1 MINKFNEF
9 LLEKEFNSIIDDIFR
24 IVEDVEGKWISPNT
38 IEWDYTNKEEDEEK
52 SSLLQNTLQKG
63 KELLD
68 IGFQKSGDFIDKNVQ
83 KLKEFVLKL
92 PKDKIKDYFTRLLNS
107 LKNVP
112 ERLRRFL
119 ITHYTSVFL
128 TVASIS
134 FLVGYGDETQV
145 KSDPVVKQKTEVL
158 DPKIEKEVK
167 ELVKKSSFES
177 AQSSVKEV
185 EAGYSDDRGDTGN
198 FIEVTGGRRF
208 LGTNHGISAPILQ
221 KYFQDNGIKR
231 LPTKEDMLNLSYK
244 TALEIYKKDYWD
256 AQNLTNL
263 CNQNVANIIYDG
275 CVNQGIDGMNDVLT
289 NALKE
294 QGVKVKGWCFS
305 KNNIKNLNS
314 CNQEQLFNSIKKF
327 RELRYKQA
335 ATWSRHGEGWMNR
348 LSSIEYQITNQA

>member
-38 IEWDYTNKEEDEEK
+38 IEWDYTKKDDEEK
-52 SSLLQNTLQKG
+52 SSPLQSTLQKG

-68 IGFQKSGDFIDKNVQ
+68 IGVQKSADFIDKNVQ

-92 PKDKIKDYFTRLLNS
+92 PKEKIKSYFIRLLNS

-128 TVASIS
+128 AVASIS
-134 FLVGYGDETQV
+134 FLTGYGDDEQL
-145 KSDPVVKQKTEVL
+145 KSEPNVKQKTEVL
-158 DPKIEKEVK
+158 DPKVEKEVK
-167 ELVKKSSFES
+167 ELVKKSSFEL

-198 FIEVTGGRRF
+198 FIDVTGGRRF

-221 KYFQDNGIKR
+221 KYFLDQGIKR
-231 LPTKEDMLNLSYK
+231 LPTKEDMMNLSYK
-244 TALEIYKKDYWD
+244 TAVEIYKKDYWD
-256 AQNLTNL
+256 AQNLTDL

-275 CVNQGIDGMNDVLT
+275 CVNQGVDGMNEVLT
-289 NALKE
+289 NALRE

-305 KNNIKNLNS
+305 KDNIKNLNS

-327 RELRYKQA
+327 RESRYKEA
-335 ATWSRHGEGWMNR
+335 ATWHRHGEGWMNR
-348 LSSIEYQITNQA
+348 LNSIEYNNQA